1 MSDSPS
7 ESTGTKCE
15 QWTCKRCGLVKLMER
30 DAPRCQDCES
40 ERAAARRVMLSDID
54 LMHNAF
60 RLLRTH
66 HRNTESLDTMARAVI
81 ASYEAE
87 QRIFSALYSLSQP

>member
-1 MSDSPS
+1 
-7 ESTGTKCE
+7 
-15 QWTCKRCGLVKLMER
+15 MER
-30 DAPRCQDCES
+30 NAPRCQDCEA
-40 ERAAARRVMLSDID
+40 ERAAARRVTSSDID

-60 RLLRTH
+60 ILQRTH

-87 QRIFSALYSLSQP
+87 RRICYALFSRSGS